1 MISKKMR
8 MTLGILLVFLLLSS
22 VVASAVSRLDVEWGG
37 PFGIGTFLMAVA
49 VGPLF
54 FARRHPWTPIVTLVL
69 NVVSCGLLVGS
80 FYVAK
85 SLPLSFRA
93 ATFFALL
100 AACSYA
106 IPVFLLSIPW
116 IARRKAAFV
125 AVCVLWAIALFTV
138 GIVLWVKEGD
148 NYAAFTLLCIPVVLF
163 AIGSFTDCETP
174 QELLV
179 ALAIPSSFAV
189 GIVAVVVL
197 LVLLQADS
205 CDCDCCDGS
214 CCDCSSDFGSG
225 TGRKK
230 RHTTMSDLS
239 GGMPPTP

>member
-1 MISKKMR
+1 M
-8 MTLGILLVFLLLSS
+8 
-22 VVASAVSRLDVEWGG
+22 
-37 PFGIGTFLMAVA
+37 
-49 VGPLF
+49 
-54 FARRHPWTPIVTLVL
+54 
-69 NVVSCGLLVGS
+69 
-80 FYVAK
+80 
-85 SLPLSFRA
+85 
-93 ATFFALL
+93 
-100 AACSYA
+100 
-106 IPVFLLSIPW
+106 
-116 IARRKAAFV
+116 
-125 AVCVLWAIALFTV
+125 CVLWAIALFTV

-148 NYAAFTLLCIPVVLF
+148 NYAAFTLLSIPTVLF